1 MIVIKLA
8 CHCRKCS
15 NVPVCKALRVG
26 SVSTCAAEVL
36 FSSSGCSRVALLLA
50 FSLRA
55 ERLAA
60 DVMLSFCHTFR
71 LCSWCHRPR
80 LLDTQT
86 VNEEKGTKTACRAGN
101 AQRTLVPF
109 RFVLCLTFWSVTFFF
124 FSSERRWRSHL
135 CCVVIL
141 FAEEEL
147 LTPPLNGLIL
157 PGVTR
162 KSLLDLARE
171 WVSLRNGVQQF
182 CVYSF

>member
-1 MIVIKLA
+1 M
-8 CHCRKCS
+8 
-15 NVPVCKALRVG
+15 RVG

-36 FSSSGCSRVALLLA
+36 FSSSGCSCVGLLSA

-60 DVMLSFCHTFR
+60 DVMLAFCHTFR

-86 VNEEKGTKTACRAGN
+86 VNEEKGTKTACRVGN

-124 FSSERRWRSHL
+124 FFLREAVEESFML
-135 CCVVIL
+135 CCNFICRGGVVDSTLEWFDPARRNTQKSPGSGPRMGEFEKWCPAIL
-141 FAEEEL
+141 CLFL
-147 LTPPLNGLIL
+147 LNFFYI
-157 PGVTR
+157 
-162 KSLLDLARE
+162 SL
-171 WVSLRNGVQQF
+171 
-182 CVYSF
+182 